1 MSTITAG
8 TTSGQAIVVN
18 GDTTGALSFTVN
30 NTTTALTLNTTGAF
44 GVGASPSFGSSGQYL
59 TSAGSG
65 AAPTWTTLVSGAE
78 PFVLF
83 VNGGNTSPGD
93 PQSAL
98 GII

>member
-1 MSTITAG
+1 MSKITAG
-8 TTSGQAIVVN
+8 TTSGQALVHTA
-18 GDTTGALSFTVN
+18 DTTGNLVLEVN
-30 NTTTALTLNTTGAF
+30 NTTVSVTFNTSGAVGF
-44 GVGASPSFGSSGQYL
+44 GTSPSYGTSGQFL
-59 TSAGSG
+59 TSNGSG

-83 VNGGNTSPGD
+83 VNGGSTAPGN

>member
-1 MSTITAG
+1 MSKITAG
-8 TTSGQAIVVN
+8 TTSGQALVHTA
-18 GDTTGALSFTVN
+18 DTTGSLVLEVN
-30 NTTTALTLNTTGAF
+30 NTTVAVTIATTGAI
-44 GVGASPSFGSSGQYL
+44 GVGTSPSYGTSGQFL
-59 TSAGSG
+59 TSNGSG

-83 VNGGNTSPGD
+83 VNGGNTAPGD

>member
-1 MSTITAG
+1 MSKITAG
-8 TTSGQAIVVN
+8 TTSGQALVHTA
-18 GDTTGALSFTVN
+18 DTTGSLVLEVN
-30 NTTTALTLNTTGAF
+30 NTTVAVTLNTSGAI
-44 GVGASPSFGSSGQYL
+44 GVGTSPSYGTSGQFL
-59 TSAGSG
+59 TSNGSG

>member
-18 GDTTGALSFTVN
+18 GDTTGNMVLRVN
-30 NTTTALTLNTTGAF
+30 NTTAALTLNTTGAF
-44 GVGASPSFGSSGQYL
+44 GVGTSPSFGTSGQFL

>member
-1 MSTITAG
+1 MSKITAG
-8 TTSGQAIVVN
+8 TTSGQALVHTA
-18 GDTTGALSFTVN
+18 DTTGDLVLEVN
-30 NTTTALTLNTTGAF
+30 NTTVAVTFNTSGAF
-44 GVGASPSFGSSGQYL
+44 GVGTSPSYGTSGQFL
-59 TSAGSG
+59 TSNGSG

-83 VNGGNTSPGD
+83 VNGGNTAPGD

>member
-30 NTTTALTLNTTGAF
+30 NTTAALTLNTTGAF
-44 GVGASPSFGSSGQYL
+44 GVGASPSFGTSGQFL
-59 TSAGSG
+59 TSAGSA

>member
-30 NTTTALTLNTTGAF
+30 NTTAALTLNTTGAF
-44 GVGASPSFGSSGQYL
+44 GVGASPSFGTSGQFL

>member
-18 GDTTGALSFTVN
+18 GDTTGSMVLRVN
-30 NTTTALTLNTTGAF
+30 NTTVAFTLNTSGAI
-44 GVGASPSFGSSGQYL
+44 GVGTSPSYGTAGQVLVSG
-59 TSAGSG
+59 GSG
-65 AAPTWTTLVSGAE
+65 AAPTWGAAGAE

-83 VNGGNTSPGD
+83 VNGGNTMPGD

>member
-8 TTSGQAIVVN
+8 TTSGQAITFN
-18 GDTTGALSFTVN
+18 GDTTGNLTFTVN
-30 NTTTALTLNTTGAF
+30 NTTVAFTLNTSGAF
-44 GVGASPSFGSSGQYL
+44 GVGTSPSFGTAGQFL

-83 VNGGNTSPGD
+83 VNGGNTMPGD